1 MTESRF
7 HDTSTGVDT
16 IHVIPGTLYV
26 TAKAE
31 CITTILGSCIS
42 VCLRDP
48 TINVSGLNHFMLPH
62 KQEDS
67 SKTGESN
74 NYGVHAMTQLIK
86 EMEDLGAGIDRCE
99 AKVFGGGCMFPND
112 QEIGVQNIEFA
123 LKYLDKLNV
132 NVSGMDVGLNYSRRI
147 RFHTDTGK
155 VMVKRLRS
163 LHNKQ
168 ISEQEAIYQDSL
180 TQKKL
185 ITGDSSLYPGDDE

>member
-7 HDTSTGVDT
+7 HDTSTGVDI

-26 TAKAE
+26 TAKVE

-48 TINVSGLNHFMLPH
+48 TMNVSGLNHFMLPH

-67 SKTGESN
+67 NKTGESN
-74 NYGVHAMTQLIK
+74 IYGVHAMTQLIK

>member
-1 MTESRF
+1 
-7 HDTSTGVDT
+7 
-16 IHVIPGTLYV
+16 
-26 TAKAE
+26 
-31 CITTILGSCIS
+31 
-42 VCLRDP
+42 
-48 TINVSGLNHFMLPH
+48 
-62 KQEDS
+62 
-67 SKTGESN
+67 
-74 NYGVHAMTQLIK
+74 MTQLIK

-123 LKYLDKLNV
+123 LMYLDKLKV

-180 TQKKL
+180 TRKNS
-185 ITGDSSLYPGDDE
+185 ISGDSPLYPGLDE